1 MPKTGI
7 QDLEESNAL
16 DQVSGE
22 EILRIAKH
30 NYDELLSCGREST
43 TPSIHIQSIRS
54 IVMIKVG
61 TNVKSKIHESQ
72 WSCGNLR
79 TNQQLCCHHDRQFD

>member
-1 MPKTGI
+1 MPKTVF

-30 NYDELLSCGREST
+30 NYDEVLSCGREYDSEYSH
-43 TPSIHIQSIRS
+43 SIYQ
-54 IVMIKVG
+54 G
-61 TNVKSKIHESQ
+61 A
-72 WSCGNLR
+72 
-79 TNQQLCCHHDRQFD
+79 

>member
-1 MPKTGI
+1 MDNFDLNRKEYLEEVFRVCLRQVF

-30 NYDELLSCGREST
+30 NYDELLSCGGEYDSEYSH
-43 TPSIHIQSIRS
+43 SIYQ
-54 IVMIKVG
+54 G
-61 TNVKSKIHESQ
+61 A
-72 WSCGNLR
+72 
-79 TNQQLCCHHDRQFD
+79 

>member
-1 MPKTGI
+1 MDNFDLTRKEYLEEVFRVCLRQVF

-30 NYDELLSCGREST
+30 NYDELLSCGREYDSEI
-43 TPSIHIQSIRS
+43 SEEIYQ
-54 IVMIKVG
+54 G
-61 TNVKSKIHESQ
+61 A
-72 WSCGNLR
+72 
-79 TNQQLCCHHDRQFD
+79 